1 MTEKDIERLA
11 ELFFQKMLKK
21 QEEWDK
27 QFMYDL
33 EVTSTLV
40 GRDAIIREIT
50 ELNLIKSEFVKS
62 EEYEKAY
69 EVQKRIKELGDQLSN
84 DKD

>member
-1 MTEKDIERLA
+1 MTEEDIERLA

-27 QFMYDL
+27 QFIEEL
-33 EVTSTLV
+33 GAASTLI

-50 ELNLIKSEFVKS
+50 ELNLIKLEFVKN

-69 EVQKRIKELGDQLSN
+69 GVQKKIKELGSQLSN
-84 DKD
+84 DQG

>member
-1 MTEKDIERLA
+1 MTEEDIERLA

-27 QFMYDL
+27 QFIEEL
-33 EVTSTLV
+33 GAASTLI

-50 ELNLIKSEFVKS
+50 ELNLIKLEFVKN

-69 EVQKRIKELGDQLSN
+69 EVQKKIKELGSQLSN
-84 DKD
+84 DQD

>member
-1 MTEKDIERLA
+1 MTEEDIERLA

-27 QFMYDL
+27 QFIEEL
-33 EVTSTLV
+33 GAASTLI

-50 ELNLIKSEFVKS
+50 ELNLIKLEFVKN

-69 EVQKRIKELGDQLSN
+69 GVQKKIKELGSQLSN
-84 DKD
+84 DQD